1 MRASVRAPASGVALA
16 RSATPLGI
24 GPPFEAGGGFTKSR
38 PQISI
43 VILPEGVTHIHS
55 GSTTHDIRSCLSL
68 DASLINV
75 HPSLEQDL
83 TPPLKTRLKVT
94 SDFTLSLPRP
104 HSYTQMRLRICACRR
119 VIGKSN
125 VGCQLDIARHGD
137 W

>member
-1 MRASVRAPASGVALA
+1 MYIHLICYSLHSLQI
-16 RSATPLGI
+16 I
-24 GPPFEAGGGFTKSR
+24 GAQGQDYSR
-38 PQISI
+38 QSDSEE
-43 VILPEGVTHIHS
+43 V
-55 GSTTHDIRSCLSL
+55 
-68 DASLINV
+68 ASLRSDV

-125 VGCQLDIARHGD
+125 VGCQLDIARRGD